1 MEESATSDDFNDLE
15 NENSDSNISQI
26 ISCDS
31 CDFTCENL
39 ENLQSH
45 WRESPNCRRSTCIF
59 CAKKFDGSDWSQ
71 NLKKH
76 IKNIHVKKDKT
87 GPSIS
92 SDVDQKHENLAN
104 SSKGKNNAK
113 KLIYLL

>member
-1 MEESATSDDFNDLE
+1 MEESATSDDFNDIE

-45 WRESPNCRRSTCIF
+45 WRDSPNYRRSTCIF

-76 IKNIHVKKDKT
+76 IKNIHVKKEKT

-113 KLIYLL
+113 KLIY